1 MEIPQIVP
9 IQDIVIQSRIRK
21 DLGDIASLANS
32 IKENGLIEPIVLT
45 HDYHTEVTNE
55 HSSYVYVK
63 LVAGERRLTAMKSL
77 GITELIHATHYI
89 WRSELESD
97 DPKKRLL
104 FSAIEMEENVRR
116 KDLSWQEQVEG
127 KAKLLKI
134 MQEIYGPPIQ
144 GRPSPAQQ
152 RDITKQ
158 GFGVNKLAEMLGETA
173 SNTSIDLEL
182 AALLEKVP
190 SLKNEPTREDA
201 RRKFTS
207 EAIKV
212 LIAMKSTSKPVDESY
227 ATMYHGNFLTNSYLI
242 GSESIDLIYTDLP
255 YGVNIDKMDKHLA
268 TELAYEDKPHMVINK
283 LEALAQESYRLL
295 KNDRFAVF
303 WFGFNYYKE
312 LFDALTLY
320 GFEVNPVPFIWIKNT
335 GSTQLPLL
343 LYANSYEQALVVRK
357 GVPRFIRPGQ
367 KNSATFPSETS
378 KLHIA
383 QQPVELVKRFIM
395 DMTMPDATICDL
407 MCGSGTTGVA
417 ALELGRKCILF
428 EQDKAIFDYA
438 KVRIEDTIRR
448 VHKP

>member
-1 MEIPQIVP
+1 MEIPQVIQ
-9 IQDIVIQSRIRK
+9 IQDIVISNRIRK
-21 DLGDIASLANS
+21 DLGDIPGLAQS

-45 HDYHTEVTNE
+45 HDTIASNVDMPHVII
-55 HSSYVYVK
+55 K

-77 GITELIHATHYI
+77 DMTELTHATHYI

-134 MQEIYGPPIQ
+134 MQEIYGFPTQ
-144 GRPSPAQQ
+144 GRPSETQKSGSMP
-152 RDITKQ
+152 
-158 GFGVNKLAEMLGETA
+158 GFGINKLAAMLGE
-173 SNTSIDLEL
+173 SNVNTSADLEL
-182 AALLEKVP
+182 ASLIAKVP

-212 LIAMKSTSKPVDESY
+212 LVSMKSTPKPIDESFASIY
-227 ATMYHGNFLTNSYLI
+227 QGSFLDNIKSVPN
-242 GSESIDLIYTDLP
+242 ESVDLIYTDLP
-255 YGVNIDKMDKHLA
+255 YGVNLDVMDKHQNSEYNYKDSRGSII
-268 TELAYEDKPHMVINK
+268 TI
-283 LEALAQESYRLL
+283 LEALALESYRIL

-303 WFGFNYYKE
+303 WFGFNYYTE
-312 LFDALTLY
+312 LLSALTLY
-320 GFEVNPVPFIWIKNT
+320 GFEVNPVPFVWLKNT

-367 KNSATFPSETS
+367 KNSAVFPSETS

-383 QQPVELVKRFIM
+383 QQPVQLVKKFIE
-395 DMTMPDATICDL
+395 DMTLPDGVVCDL

-417 ALELGRKCILF
+417 ALELGRKTILF
-428 EQDKAIFDYA
+428 EQDKAIYDYA
-438 KVRIEDTIRR
+438 KMRIEDTIKRI
-448 VHKP
+448 KGA